1 MTQVNKTGNEKEVAT
16 NTTEIQRILRDQQK
30 QLNANKMNKFLE
42 RYNLVRLNEEEIEN
56 MKRANISSKILL
68 VI

>member
-1 MTQVNKTGNEKEVAT
+1 MTQVNKIGSEKEVAT
-16 NTTEIQRILRDQQK
+16 DTTEIQRILRDQQK

>member
-1 MTQVNKTGNEKEVAT
+1 MTQVNKIGNEKEVAT
-16 NTTEIQRILRDQQK
+16 DTTEIQRILRDQQK